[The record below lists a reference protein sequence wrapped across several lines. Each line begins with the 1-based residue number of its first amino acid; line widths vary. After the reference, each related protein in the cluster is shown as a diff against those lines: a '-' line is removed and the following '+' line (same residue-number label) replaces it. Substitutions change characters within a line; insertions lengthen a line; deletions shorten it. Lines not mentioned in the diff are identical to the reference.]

1 VILSGLAPCQHPAT
15 DPELRR
21 LAKILQRLQ
30 PAASAAMRQAEQADT
45 AGADARTF
53 PQALHALAD
62 E

>member
-1 VILSGLAPCQHPAT
+1 
-15 DPELRR
+15 LRR

-45 AGADARTF
+45 AGADARQFT
-53 PQALHALAD
+53 QALRALAD